1 MRSLGFR
8 CTNSSH
14 SFTAKNL
21 FRHGLVPALIV
32 FGLASTAMAA
42 TAPCTLKTT
51 DPSVTICTPA
61 PNATVTSPVHVVAGT
76 TSSKTVTLVQI
87 YVDGVKA
94 AQVSGN
100 TIDKSVSMAA
110 GTRRVTVQAYNGT
123 WFRSTVNITVQS
135 GTSSCTPSTTQPSVT
150 ICTPAPNATVAS
162 PVHVVAT
169 SNSSP
174 PASTLQIYLD
184 GKAVYTAKAT
194 SLDTSISAAAGTH
207 RLTVQASN
215 GTIFKS
221 TENITVSGGNPPP
234 PPPPPGNFSGIF
246 TYKNDNSRIGANNQ
260 ESTLTPSNVKS
271 STFGKKFTYTVDGN
285 VFAQPLY
292 VPNLT
297 INGVSRNVLF
307 VATEHDSVY
316 AFDADGKTLSPL
328 WKKSLLDSAAGITT
342 VPACQTCGR
351 TSLGPEVGITGTP
364 VIDPNTSTLYVSAM
378 TSDSGTVH
386 HRLHALDLLT
396 GAEKF
401 GGPVV
406 IHASVPG
413 KGSGND
419 GLGNVPFDNITQN
432 QRPGLLLLNGVVY
445 IASAAFSDVEPYH
458 GWVLGYNAQSLEQ
471 VAVFNAT
478 PDTSAGGIWLG
489 GCAPSADSNGNLYLM
504 TGNGHFDSVG
514 KEWGQSFLKLNGT
527 LQVVD
532 YFTPY
537 NWSTINATDLD
548 IGSGCP
554 ALLPNQSGTAH
565 PNLIVSGTKDGKIYV
580 IDRDLMGKFQS
591 GSNSQIPQTIN
602 LNPAS
607 VTSGTRP
614 RMYGSPAYW
623 NGHVYVATAN
633 GNLRSYALSNSHL
646 SLSSHSGD
654 QFTSRGPIPVVSG
667 NGTTNGIVWLNDRI
681 TSSGVVVLR
690 AYNAANVTTQIYSS
704 AQNSTRDSIG
714 NGMPFTVPTVANGRV
729 YVGAKGKVAVFG
741 TIP

>member
-1 MRSLGFR
+1 MRSLGLV
-8 CTNSSH
+8 CTHPSH
-14 SFTAKNL
+14 SSTTKNVLRHCIGPAVIVLSMGATA
-21 FRHGLVPALIV
+21 AW
-32 FGLASTAMAA
+32 AA

-61 PNATVTSPVHVVAGT
+61 PNATVSSPVHVVAGT
-76 TSSKTVTLVQI
+76 TSSKAVTVTQI

-94 AQVSGN
+94 AEVSGG
-100 TIDKSVSMAA
+100 TIDKSVSMAVGA
-110 GTRRVTVQAYNGT
+110 RRLTVQAYNGT

-135 GTSSCTPSTTQPSVT
+135 GTSSCTPGSTQPSVT
-150 ICTPAPNATVAS
+150 ICTPAPNATVTS

-184 GKAVYTAKAT
+184 GKAVFTVKAA
-194 SLDTSISAAAGTH
+194 SLDTSISAASGTH

-221 TENITVSGGNPPP
+221 TENITVSGGT
-234 PPPPPGNFSGIF
+234 PPPPGNFSGIF
-246 TYKNDNSRIGANNQ
+246 TYKNDNSRIGANKQ

-271 STFGKKFTYTVDGN
+271 STFGKKFTYSVDGN

-297 INGVSRNVLF
+297 INGVVRNVLF
-307 VATEHDSVY
+307 IATEHDSVY

-328 WKKSLLDSAAGITT
+328 WKSSFLDSAAGITT

-364 VIDPNTSTLYVSAM
+364 AIDPNTNTLYVSAM
-378 TSDSGTVH
+378 TSDNGTVR

-406 IHASVPG
+406 IQASVPG

-419 GLGNVPFDNITQN
+419 GLGNVPFDNSTQN

-445 IASAAFSDVEPYH
+445 IASAAYSDVEPYH
-458 GWVLGYNAQSLEQ
+458 GWIIGYDAQSLGQ

-478 PDTSAGGIWLG
+478 PDTSAGGIWHG
-489 GCAPSADSNGNLYLM
+489 GCAPSADSNGNLYVM
-504 TGNGHFDSVG
+504 TGNGHFDSTG
-514 KEWGQSFLKLNGT
+514 KEWGQSFLKLNGS

-554 ALLPNQSGTAH
+554 ALLPTQSGTAH
-565 PNLIVSGTKDGKIYV
+565 PNLLVSGTKDGKIYV

-602 LNPAS
+602 LNPAN

-614 RMYGSPAYW
+614 RMYSSPAYW
-623 NGHVYVATAN
+623 NGHVYTASAN
-633 GNLRSYALSNSHL
+633 LNLRSYTLSNSHL
-646 SLSSHSGD
+646 TLSSQSNDH
-654 QFTSRGPIPVVSG
+654 FTSRGPIPVVSG
-667 NGTTNGIVWLNDRI
+667 NGTTNGIVWLADRI

-690 AYNAANVTTQIYSS
+690 AYNAANVSQQIYSS

-741 TIP
+741 LLP